1 MCMGAAWPQDHIAA
15 FTEELLRT
23 GFVLSDLAVDL
34 VEAIPRDAYPGEEPA
49 AVILEMVTGT
59 IRAALVGAPER
70 DVRRATELI
79 GEAQARVLEHLE
91 LALELSRHIRGEAG
105 RRPRRTHG

>member
-1 MCMGAAWPQDHIAA
+1 MGAAWPQDHIAT

-23 GFVLSDLAVDL
+23 GFVLRELAADL
-34 VEAIPRDAYPGEEPA
+34 VEAIPHDAYPGEEPA

-59 IRAALVGAPER
+59 IRAGLVGVPER

-79 GEAQARVLEHLE
+79 GEAQALVLEHLK
-91 LALELSRHIRGEAG
+91 LALELSRHIHGEAG